1 MVEKGVLAAISESG
15 AGSVDRQLDARPIL
29 RTFTEIPPFHL
40 LEKDSDLYLMV
51 PSRFNYDA
59 IDAILVKRTDD
70 KTGKVKDKKVTG
82 KTSGTNRTRA
92 KKTAA
97 GVIHLF
103 PIQVTIAQKHSDSV
117 SNFFSRW
124 WEQYREALLQTF
136 SAHSIKVTFIWIDEA
151 PQPRTTGTMPDG
163 QHSRVHTEYDVV
175 HVLIKSLLP
184 GIDPSHV

>member
-1 MVEKGVLAAISESG
+1 MIEKGVLAAISESG
-15 AGSVDRQLDARPIL
+15 VGSVDRQLDARPVL
-29 RTFTEIPPFHL
+29 QTFTEIPPFHL
-40 LEKDSDLYLMV
+40 LEKDGDLYLMV

-59 IDAILVKRTDD
+59 IDAILVKRTDG
-70 KTGKVKDKKVTG
+70 KTGKVKNEKVTR
-82 KTSGTNRTRA
+82 KTIRTKA
-92 KKTAA
+92 KKTVA

-117 SNFFSRW
+117 SHFFSRW

-136 SAHSIKVTFIWIDEA
+136 PTHSVKVTFIWIDEA

-184 GIDPSHV
+184 DIDPSHT